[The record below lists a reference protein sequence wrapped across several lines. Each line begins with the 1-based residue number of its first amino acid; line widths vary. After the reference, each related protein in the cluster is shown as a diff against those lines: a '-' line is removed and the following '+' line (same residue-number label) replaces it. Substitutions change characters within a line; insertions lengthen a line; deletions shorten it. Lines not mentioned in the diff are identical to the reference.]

1 MAIANTLKDHLDN
14 EGIQYDL
21 VGHPFSVT
29 SMKTAFEAHVSG
41 ENIAKAVVLHDG
53 HGYILV
59 VVTATQQVQLGKLRK
74 KFNRYLSLAEEKDL
88 HEIFSDCSLGAIP
101 PVGRAYGVN
110 VLFDDH
116 LTECEDIYFEAGDH
130 TDLIHVSGK
139 DFLALMGNVS
149 HGEFSR
155 HI

>member
-1 MAIANTLKDHLDN
+1 
-14 EGIQYDL
+14 
-21 VGHPFSVT
+21 
-29 SMKTAFEAHVSG
+29 
-41 ENIAKAVVLHDG
+41 
-53 HGYILV
+53 
-59 VVTATQQVQLGKLRK
+59 
-74 KFNRYLSLAEEKDL
+74 LAEEKDL

-139 DFLALMGNVS
+139 DFLVLMGDAS